1 ALYFRGFM
9 KHFYFKYLKEN
20 TGIDRLI
27 AFYHKKSVG
36 ELIGETFPVSI
47 YFGQWQAG
55 ELNVGLEQNS
65 RSQSSD
71 QIKQFYALCE
81 APYDCFLW
89 VFYKSYIL
97 QLKVVGNHVY
107 DGFVDFVDDY
117 GSFPKSIDVELVR
130 LHNKIELPEVFSNI
144 NSNQGYN
151 RKTITELKGVEKL
164 IADALCDN
172 KKIKIDSFNFLNFLS
187 PTEFET
193 LAFMIFSND
202 RVVCSSY
209 RGGTLKDYDLRIKV
223 FDEFHGISVG
233 THWVQVKFKNNYKS
247 KDGLLTIT
255 MNSVTNLDRNII
267 GRDWLEAR
275 VNDSVVIRKW
285 LNQMVFDYLV
295 FQVKEI

>member
-1 ALYFRGFM
+1 
-9 KHFYFKYLKEN
+9 
-20 TGIDRLI
+20 
-27 AFYHKKSVG
+27 
-36 ELIGETFPVSI
+36 
-47 YFGQWQAG
+47 
-55 ELNVGLEQNS
+55 
-65 RSQSSD
+65 
-71 QIKQFYALCE
+71 
-81 APYDCFLW
+81 
-89 VFYKSYIL
+89 
-97 QLKVVGNHVY
+97 
-107 DGFVDFVDDY
+107 
-117 GSFPKSIDVELVR
+117 
-130 LHNKIELPEVFSNI
+130 
-144 NSNQGYN
+144 
-151 RKTITELKGVEKL
+151 
-164 IADALCDN
+164 
-172 KKIKIDSFNFLNFLS
+172 NFLNFLS